1 MKLPERKPVQDAFD
15 GLIVVVDNLALLTAV
30 PLENEDT
37 LYSGKMALRYGVEY
51 LGKPQQC
58 IMPELVVMDYG
69 DALAGDDAWDFLFK
83 RSNLYPRADVVGYR
97 NDGIDD
103 MVVVKWLDLM
113 APVAV
118 TAFAS
123 PTDNMPLAW
132 VRGFIGPGFDTLPER
147 AQTFLPH
154 FENLETWQATRNG

>member
-15 GLIVVVDNLALLTAV
+15 GSIFIVDDVALLATQSLANM
-30 PLENEDT
+30 EA
-37 LYSGKMALRYGVEY
+37 LYSGIMTLRYGIEY

-69 DALAGDDAWDFLFK
+69 DALAGDKAWEFLFE

-97 NDGIDD
+97 NDGVDD
-103 MVVVKWLDLM
+103 MIVVKWLDLM

-118 TAFAS
+118 TAFSA
-123 PTDNMPLAW
+123 PNEHMPLAW

-147 AQTFLPH
+147 TQTFLPH
-154 FENLETWQATRNG
+154 FDNLETWQATRNG